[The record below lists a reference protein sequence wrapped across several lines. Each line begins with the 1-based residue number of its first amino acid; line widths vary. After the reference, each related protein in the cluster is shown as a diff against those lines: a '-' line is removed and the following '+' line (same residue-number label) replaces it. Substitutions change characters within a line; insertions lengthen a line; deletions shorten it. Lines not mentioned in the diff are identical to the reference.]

1 MKGDQ
6 GVIDLL
12 NELLAVELTAVH
24 QYMLH
29 ARMCENWG
37 YERLFKKIHE
47 ESREELEH
55 ADQLVER
62 ILYLD
67 GRPDVQRVGDVTPGA
82 SVEEQFRADLALET
96 GAVTALNRGIEQ
108 CRRAGDNGTED
119 LLEGILEDTED
130 HAHWLETQLVA
141 IGQIGLPQYL
151 AEQIKSGS

>member
-12 NELLAVELTAVH
+12 NQLLAVELTAVH

-37 YERLFKKIHE
+37 YERLFKKVHD

-55 ADQLVER
+55 SDHLVER

-67 GRPDVQRVGDVTPGA
+67 GQPNLQQVGAITPGA
-82 SVEEQFRADLALET
+82 SVEEQFGADLGIES
-96 GAVTALNRGIEQ
+96 GAIAALNRGVEQ
-108 CRRAGDNGTED
+108 CRKVGDAGTAE
-119 LLEGILEDTED
+119 LLEHILEDTEE
-130 HAHWLETQLVA
+130 HAHWLEKQLTA
-141 IGQIGLPQYL
+141 IRQIGLPQYL
-151 AEQIKSGS
+151 AEQLKPGT